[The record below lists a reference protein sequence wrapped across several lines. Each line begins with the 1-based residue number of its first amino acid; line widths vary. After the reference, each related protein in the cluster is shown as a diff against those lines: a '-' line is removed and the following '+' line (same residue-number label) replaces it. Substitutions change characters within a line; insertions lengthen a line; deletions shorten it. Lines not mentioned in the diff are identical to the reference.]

1 MKQTIKGLLALS
13 ISTIAVHAFYTIII
27 RPKAAMMQALAAEG
41 QAEATRSI
49 WIILKDFEQ
58 EACFILMFWAMFLIF
73 DRILHI
79 TKASFLFDVD
89 FLKDN
94 DLSPASIKLVL
105 ADLDGMKNDLADTPL
120 IRVLRSGLRRFL
132 VAGDIHSAS
141 EVVESECA
149 ALANKNEAENSMVRY
164 LIWAV
169 PSIGFIGTV
178 RGIGEALSRA
188 DEALAGNISGMTSS
202 LGVAF
207 NSTLV
212 ALVISIVLMFLLYQ
226 LQRLQDSLIVSV
238 NDYLQQ
244 KVLDRLSKASSS

>member
-1 MKQTIKGLLALS
+1 MGQTLKGLLALS
-13 ISTIAVHAFYTIII
+13 ISTIVVHTIYTVVV
-27 RPKAAMMQALAAEG
+27 RPKAMLMEALAAQG
-41 QAEATRSI
+41 QPEMTRSL

-58 EACFILMFWAMFLIF
+58 EACLILMFWAMFLIF
-73 DRILHI
+73 DKIFSI
-79 TKASFLFDVD
+79 TKTSFLFDVD
-89 FLKDN
+89 FLKDC
-94 DLSPASIKLVL
+94 DLSPPSIKTVL
-105 ADLDGMKNDLADTPL
+105 GELDTMKRDLADAPL
-120 IRVLRSGLRRFL
+120 IRVLRSSLRRFL

-169 PSIGFIGTV
+169 PSIVFIGTV

-202 LGVAF
+202 LSVAF

-212 ALVISIVLMFLLYQ
+212 ALVISIMLMFLLHQ
-226 LQRLQDSLIVSV
+226 LQRLQDNLIVSV

-244 KVLDRLSKASSS
+244 RVLDRLSKASSS

>member
-1 MKQTIKGLLALS
+1 MRHLLKGLLALS
-13 ISTIAVHAFYTIII
+13 ISTVVVHTFYTIVV
-27 RPKAAMMQALAAEG
+27 RPKAIVMEALATQG
-41 QAEATRSI
+41 QPEMSRSI

-58 EACFILMFWAMFLIF
+58 EACLILMFWAMFLTF
-73 DRILHI
+73 DKILNI
-79 TKASFLFDVD
+79 SKSSFLFDVD
-89 FLKDN
+89 FLKKN
-94 DLSPASIKLVL
+94 DLSRQSIKAVL
-105 ADLDGMKNDLADTPL
+105 AELDTMAPSLSKAPL
-120 IRVLRSGLRRFL
+120 IRVLRSSLRRFL

-149 ALANKNEAENSMVRY
+149 ALANKNEAENSMIRY

-178 RGIGEALSRA
+178 RGIGEALARA

-212 ALVISIVLMFLLYQ
+212 ALVISIILMFLLHQ
-226 LQRLQDSLIVSV
+226 LQRLQDNLIVTV
-238 NDYLQQ
+238 NDYVQQ
-244 KVLDRLSKASSS
+244 NVLDRLSKASNN

>member
-1 MKQTIKGLLALS
+1 LALS
-13 ISTIAVHAFYTIII
+13 ISTIVVHTIYTVVV
-27 RPKAAMMQALAAEG
+27 RPKAMLMEALAAQG
-41 QAEATRSI
+41 QPEMTRSL

-58 EACFILMFWAMFLIF
+58 EACLILMFWAMFLIF
-73 DRILHI
+73 DKIFSI
-79 TKASFLFDVD
+79 TKTSFLFDVD
-89 FLKDN
+89 FLKDC
-94 DLSPASIKLVL
+94 DLSPPSIKTVL
-105 ADLDGMKNDLADTPL
+105 GELDTMKRDLADAPL
-120 IRVLRSGLRRFL
+120 IRVLRSSLRRFL

-212 ALVISIVLMFLLYQ
+212 ALVISIMLMFLLHQ
-226 LQRLQDSLIVSV
+226 LQRLQDNLIVSV

-244 KVLDRLSKASSS
+244 RVLDRLSKASSS